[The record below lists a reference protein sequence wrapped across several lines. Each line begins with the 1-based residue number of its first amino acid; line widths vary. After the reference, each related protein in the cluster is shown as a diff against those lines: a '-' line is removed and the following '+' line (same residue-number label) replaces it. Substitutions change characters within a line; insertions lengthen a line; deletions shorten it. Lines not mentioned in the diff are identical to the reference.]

1 MTSTGR
7 NAPASAPAG
16 ASHPA
21 ASGAP
26 APVLE
31 LDRVTLELGDR
42 TILRDTGFSV
52 NQGEFIGVLGPN
64 GAGKTTLMRAV
75 LGLVPAAQGTIRVL
89 GQPVER
95 GNASIGYMPQT
106 RSALAGRRVRGRDF
120 VAMAADGHRWGLP
133 HADAKTRADVERVL
147 DLVGGLKLAER
158 PLSELSGGERQ
169 RLLLAQCLLGNPKLL
184 LLDEPLISL
193 DPHHQKSVVELVRR
207 VQREL
212 GIAVLF
218 SAHELNPLLNSLDRV
233 LYLGSGV
240 AALGT
245 VDEVITRPVLSRLY
259 GSPIDVMRVNGRI
272 FVMSGDVEVEKHD
285 HEHEHDEAGGH
296 SHSHSH
302 ATDTSTMFEYDF
314 MVNAFAASGIVAVLA
329 GVVGY
334 FLVMRGQT
342 FAGHALSHVGFTGAT
357 GAVLIGI
364 SPIWGMIGF
373 TLAAG
378 VGMGALGERLAGRD
392 VAIGVI
398 LSLSLGFGL
407 LFLHFF
413 TAYATQVTALLFGNV
428 LGVNSSTLIVLAALG
443 VVSLGALAAIMRP
456 LLFASLQPELAE
468 AKGVS
473 LRRVSVL
480 FLAIAALAVA
490 ACTQIVGVLLVFTLM
505 VGPAAAAQNMT
516 TRLSTGLVLAAVFAL
531 VQAWLGLTLAFYTDW
546 PTSFWIT
553 VLSAVVYG
561 GSLLRRR

>member
-1 MTSTGR
+1 MTLTGH
-7 NAPASAPAG
+7 SAPAMTPV
-16 ASHPA
+16 S
-21 ASGAP
+21 AP
-26 APVLE
+26 SNAPVLE
-31 LDRVTLELGDR
+31 LEQVTLELGGR
-42 TILRDTGFSV
+42 TILRDTGFVV

-75 LGLVPAAQGTIRVL
+75 LGLVPASSGAIRVL

-147 DLVGGLKLAER
+147 DLVGGRKLAER

-285 HEHEHDEAGGH
+285 HEHEHDENGGHGHAH
-296 SHSHSH
+296 SHSHGHSH
-302 ATDTSTMFEYDF
+302 
-314 MVNAFAASGIVAVLA
+314 
-329 GVVGY
+329 
-334 FLVMRGQT
+334 
-342 FAGHALSHVGFTGAT
+342 GHSHQHD
-357 GAVLIGI
+357 
-364 SPIWGMIGF
+364 S
-373 TLAAG
+373 
-378 VGMGALGERLAGRD
+378 RD
-392 VAIGVI
+392 GHTHDV
-398 LSLSLGFGL
+398 
-407 LFLHFF
+407 
-413 TAYATQVTALLFGNV
+413 
-428 LGVNSSTLIVLAALG
+428 
-443 VVSLGALAAIMRP
+443 
-456 LLFASLQPELAE
+456 
-468 AKGVS
+468 
-473 LRRVSVL
+473 
-480 FLAIAALAVA
+480 
-490 ACTQIVGVLLVFTLM
+490 
-505 VGPAAAAQNMT
+505 
-516 TRLSTGLVLAAVFAL
+516 
-531 VQAWLGLTLAFYTDW
+531 
-546 PTSFWIT
+546 
-553 VLSAVVYG
+553 
-561 GSLLRRR
+561 